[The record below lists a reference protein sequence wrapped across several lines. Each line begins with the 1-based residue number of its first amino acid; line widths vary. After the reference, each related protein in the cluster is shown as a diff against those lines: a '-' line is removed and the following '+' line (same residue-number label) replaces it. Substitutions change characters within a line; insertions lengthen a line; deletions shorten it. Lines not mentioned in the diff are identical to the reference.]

1 VIWTC
6 QRAFEARGLL
16 GVNVLGP
23 ASVSGP
29 TSFRSRAATTISSN
43 TEPSPWPFQFEV
55 PWRRTRAR
63 SRCRTCTASRAPSAT
78 HPTEKLGICR
88 ESRDTFAVD
97 QNLLIFGVALLALLG
112 TLVFSVRRVA
122 SAAKRKHKRRGAQQK
137 AKPVVAS
144 QAPKVDEEPEVT
156 KVITYP
162 RAEFAKLT
170 QVSSG
175 GAPDEPDAVGAAPNL
190 SVETSAFELED
201 CASRVQL
208 SFEEDAEVEEA
219 TSPVVRILISAAG
232 ATDQGRKR
240 KRNEDSLLVF
250 PERSM
255 FAVADGMGGH
265 AGGEVASALAV
276 DVIRDAFER
285 NVFDART
292 ESAVELPRRGRE
304 LACAIHMA
312 NEAIYSVAQNDPQL
326 HEMGTTVI
334 AARFSPNKQRVYI
347 GHVGDSRCYRLRGSV
362 LRQLTS
368 DHTMSTFGVTGPH
381 QNELF
386 QAVGVQPILSID
398 LIVDRPR
405 ENDLYLLCSDG
416 LNKMATDEEVREI
429 LLHEPNLEAA
439 VYQLIQLANE
449 HGGRDNTTLIL
460 VKVLERMSRIVTPSP

>member
-1 VIWTC
+1 MVIVG
-6 QRAFEARGLL
+6 AL
-16 GVNVLGP
+16 
-23 ASVSGP
+23 
-29 TSFRSRAATTISSN
+29 
-43 TEPSPWPFQFEV
+43 
-55 PWRRTRAR
+55 
-63 SRCRTCTASRAPSAT
+63 
-78 HPTEKLGICR
+78 
-88 ESRDTFAVD
+88 
-97 QNLLIFGVALLALLG
+97 VALLG
-112 TLVFSVRRVA
+112 SLVFSGRLAAR
-122 SAAKRKHKRRGAQQK
+122 AAKRKHKQRAPQQN
-137 AKPVVAS
+137 AKHVVAA
-144 QAPKVDEEPEVT
+144 QAPRVDEDPEIT
-156 KVITYP
+156 KVMTFP
-162 RAEFAKLT
+162 RAELAKLVEAKGT
-170 QVSSG
+170 G
-175 GAPDEPDAVGAAPNL
+175 EHGEPERLGAAPNL
-190 SVETSAFELED
+190 SVETAEFEFAD
-201 CASRVQL
+201 CASRVKL
-208 SFEEDAEVEEA
+208 TFEEDAEVEEA
-219 TSPVVRILISAAG
+219 TSPAVRILISAAG

-312 NEAIYSVAQNDPQL
+312 NEAIYALGQSDPQL
-326 HEMGTTVI
+326 REMGTTVI

-368 DHTMSTFGVTGPH
+368 DHTMSTLGVTGPH
-381 QNELF
+381 RNELF

-398 LIVDRPR
+398 LIVDKPR
-405 ENDLYLLCSDG
+405 ENDVYLLCSDG
-416 LNKMATDEEVREI
+416 LNKMATDEEVRE
-429 LLHEPNLEAA
+429 LLLCEPNLEAA

-460 VKVLERMSRIVTPSP
+460 VKVLERATRIVTPSA

>member
-1 VIWTC
+1 
-6 QRAFEARGLL
+6 
-16 GVNVLGP
+16 
-23 ASVSGP
+23 
-29 TSFRSRAATTISSN
+29 
-43 TEPSPWPFQFEV
+43 
-55 PWRRTRAR
+55 
-63 SRCRTCTASRAPSAT
+63 
-78 HPTEKLGICR
+78 
-88 ESRDTFAVD
+88 VD
-97 QNLLIFGVALLALLG
+97 QNLLLFGGALVALLG
-112 TLVFSVRRVA
+112 SLVFSGRRAA
-122 SAAKRKHKRRGAQQK
+122 SAAKRKHKGQAAQQN
-137 AKPVVAS
+137 AKLAGATQVPR
-144 QAPKVDEEPEVT
+144 VDEDPEIT
-156 KVITYP
+156 KVMTFP
-162 RAEFAKLT
+162 LAELAKLAEANST
-170 QVSSG
+170 GEQG
-175 GAPDEPDAVGAAPNL
+175 EPDGVGAAPKL
-190 SVETSAFELED
+190 SVETANFEFED
-201 CASRVQL
+201 CASRVKL

-219 TSPVVRILISAAG
+219 TSPAVRILISAWG
-232 ATDQGRKR
+232 ATDQGCKR

-265 AGGEVASALAV
+265 AGGDVASALAV
-276 DVIRDAFER
+276 DVLRDAFER

-312 NEAIYSVAQNDPQL
+312 NEAIYSLGQSDPQL
-326 HEMGTTVI
+326 REMGTTVI

-362 LRQLTS
+362 FRQLTS

-398 LIVDRPR
+398 LIVDKPR
-405 ENDLYLLCSDG
+405 ENDVYLLCSDG

-460 VKVLERMSRIVTPSP
+460 VKVLERVRAA

>member
-1 VIWTC
+1 MTSPRNLNLV
-6 QRAFEARGLL
+6 GL
-16 GVNVLGP
+16 GVRAG
-23 ASVSGP
+23 SG
-29 TSFRSRAATTISSN
+29 
-43 TEPSPWPFQFEV
+43 
-55 PWRRTRAR
+55 
-63 SRCRTCTASRAPSAT
+63 SRCRTCTASSAPSAT
-78 HPTEKLGICR
+78 NPTEGLGICR
-88 ESRDTFAVD
+88 ESRDTFVVD
-97 QNLLIFGVALLALLG
+97 QNLMVLGGALVTLLG
-112 TLVFSVRRVA
+112 SLVFSWRRAA
-122 SAAKRKHKRRGAQQK
+122 SAAKRKHERDAPQQK
-137 AKPVVAS
+137 GKLVVATE
-144 QAPKVDEEPEVT
+144 APRVDEDLEIT
-156 KVITYP
+156 KVMTFP
-162 RAEFAKLT
+162 RAELAKFAEANST
-170 QVSSG
+170 
-175 GAPDEPDAVGAAPNL
+175 GADGEPDGVGAAPNL
-190 SVETSAFELED
+190 SIETAELEFED
-201 CASRVQL
+201 CASRVKL

-219 TSPVVRILISAAG
+219 TSPNVRILISAWG

-292 ESAVELPRRGRE
+292 ESAVELPRRGQE

-312 NEAIYSVAQNDPQL
+312 NQAIYSMGQSDPQL
-326 HEMGTTVI
+326 REMGTTVI

-398 LIVDRPR
+398 LIVDKPR
-405 ENDLYLLCSDG
+405 GNDLYLLCSDG
-416 LNKMATDEEVREI
+416 LNKMASDEELREI

-439 VYQLIQLANE
+439 VNRLIQLANE

-460 VKVLERMSRIVTPSP
+460 VKVLERATRLVTPSA